1 MNISYAWIAFHSNPG
16 FKRYLSLFRCEKEAL
31 RAFMA
36 LYAEAFEV
44 LPALK
49 KRMRYSCELLC
60 GPILWRRH
68 PSKGQRRA
76 LGIALKHLV
85 NVGALPLVCVT
96 PTQNNKF
103 YTIKE

>member
-16 FKRYLSLFRCEKEAL
+16 FKRYLSRFRCEKEAL

-36 LYAEAFEV
+36 IYAEAFEV
-44 LPALK
+44 LPALQK
-49 KRMRYSCELLC
+49 GVRYSCELLC
-60 GPILWRRH
+60 GSILWRRY
-68 PSKGQRRA
+68 PRDGQHSA

-85 NVGALPLVCVT
+85 NVGALPLICVT

-103 YTIKE
+103 YTSKE